1 MSLSDA
7 QKTNVRD
14 SWAKAKAAWGTDG
27 PEFFESLFNAH
38 DDVFQKFSG
47 LFKGAAKGAVKS
59 TPEMK
64 GQADAFAGLVSK
76 WVDNLDNAGNLQ
88 TECKA
93 FSASHKARGIAAD
106 QVKRAFGHLAA
117 YMKKHGG
124 DEAAW
129 GAVAGALMGMIEL

>member
-1 MSLSDA
+1 MHYILRFVFVKNLSVFLL
-7 QKTNVRD
+7 N
-14 SWAKAKAAWGTDG
+14 S
-27 PEFFESLFNAH
+27 SLFNAH

-106 QVKRAFGHLAA
+106 QVK
-117 YMKKHGG
+117 
-124 DEAAW
+124 
-129 GAVAGALMGMIEL
+129 VCCQ